1 MYNIFPVFWVF
12 YVNKIEA
19 LNDAFIK
26 TLLQILRNAIH
37 ILPSHIDKKKNGSAQ
52 HLNGRPS
59 FKQNWIYS
67 TCISGC
73 LHTN

>member
-26 TLLQILRNAIH
+26 TLLQILRNAIN
-37 ILPSHIDKKKNGSAQ
+37 ILPSHID
-52 HLNGRPS
+52 
-59 FKQNWIYS
+59 
-67 TCISGC
+67 
-73 LHTN
+73 

>member
-26 TLLQILRNAIH
+26 TLLQILRNAIN
-37 ILPSHIDKKKNGSAQ
+37 ILSSHIDKKKWFSTA
-52 HLNGRPS
+52 LEWSS
-59 FKQNWIYS
+59 FI
-67 TCISGC
+67 
-73 LHTN
+73 